1 MNLLLVGFKVAA
13 VAGGD
18 RTLGFECKQFSENVR
33 SSANATIF
41 CSTRYQKTARILN
54 L

>member
-1 MNLLLVGFKVAA
+1 MGFKVAA

-18 RTLGFECKQFSENVR
+18 RTFSFECKQFSENVR

-41 CSTRYQKTARILN
+41 CSIRYR
-54 L
+54 